1 MLTIRH
7 EQMQAFETYMARQF
21 EERLSAS
28 LRSRFH
34 KKTADL
40 NDEQLRAAIRAGAEL
55 AAAYGITVERDV
67 ARFVTLQYHLGA
79 AFDTDPSYPWAG
91 ETLKRSDLS
100 GTAKMDALGNHT
112 RGLAE
117 DDLP

>member
-40 NDEQLRAAIRAGAEL
+40 NDEQLRASIRAGAEL

-67 ARFVTLQYHLGA
+67 ARFVTLQYRLGA
-79 AFDTDPSYPWAG
+79 AFDIDPRCPWAG
-91 ETLKRSDLS
+91 STLRRADLS
-100 GTAKMDALGNHT
+100 GTAKMDALEGHASN
-112 RGLAE
+112 L
-117 DDLP
+117 DVDNWP